1 MTSRSGP
8 GSDGQ
13 GRPHPDQNGNLTQ
26 RTGLEACDTHVH
38 VYDDSYPVSSTARL
52 RPPNASVESYRRLQE
67 ELGLRRV
74 VLVQP
79 TTYGLDN
86 SCQIDA
92 AARFGEAA
100 RVVVVVDDRTPDSE
114 LERLAA
120 HGATGARFHML
131 PGGAVGWNALSS
143 VARRIEPRGWH
154 IQLQL
159 DGRTLPDHLDVLRH
173 LPTPL
178 VIDHVGRF
186 MPPVPVGHE
195 AFAALLDLVEG
206 GRCWV
211 KLSAPYESTHDGAPH
226 YPSVATL
233 ADELVRRSPER
244 MLWAS
249 NWPHPGQDDPMT
261 VGDLRR
267 LRDAWLPSA
276 ALRTRVLVDNPAT
289 VYGFEPTASPEPLQE
304 TS

>member
-8 GSDGQ
+8 VSDGR
-13 GRPHPDQNGNLTQ
+13 GHPEPDQNPELAQSTALG
-26 RTGLEACDTHVH
+26 GCDTHVH
-38 VYDDSYPVSSTARL
+38 IYADSYPISPEAVL
-52 RPPNASVESYRRLQE
+52 RPPNASIDTYRRIQA
-67 ELGLRRV
+67 ELGLQRV

-92 AARFGEAA
+92 AAEFADAA
-100 RVVVVVDDRTPDSE
+100 RLVVVIDDHTPDSE
-114 LERLAA
+114 LERLTEL
-120 HGATGARFHML
+120 GARGARFHML
-131 PGGAVGWNALSS
+131 PGGAVGWDALPI
-143 VARRIEPRGWH
+143 VARRIEPFGWH

-159 DGRTLPDHLDVLRH
+159 DGRTLPDHLDVLRS

-195 AFAALLDLVEG
+195 AFAALLGLVEG
-206 GRCWV
+206 ERCWV

-226 YPSVATL
+226 YPKVTSL

-249 NWPHPGQDDPMT
+249 NWPHPGQDDPLS
-261 VGDLRR
+261 VSDLRH
-267 LRDAWLPSA
+267 LRDAWLPTDE
-276 ALRTRVLVDNPAT
+276 LRARVLVDNPAT
-289 VYGFEPTASPEPLQE
+289 VYGFEPIVSPEPLQE